1 MKQSTKT
8 LVLVVLNLIWALT
21 TMFAVANNTMIM
33 TDAISIFMVLMP
45 FIAFFGTLVIYHLE
59 YKSEQ
64 NIK

>member
-8 LVLVVLNLIWALT
+8 LVLVLLNLIWALT
-21 TMFAVANNTMIM
+21 TMFAVANNAMIM
-33 TDAISIFMVLMP
+33 TDSISIFMVLMP
-45 FIAFFGTLVIYHLE
+45 FIAFFGSLTIYHFE